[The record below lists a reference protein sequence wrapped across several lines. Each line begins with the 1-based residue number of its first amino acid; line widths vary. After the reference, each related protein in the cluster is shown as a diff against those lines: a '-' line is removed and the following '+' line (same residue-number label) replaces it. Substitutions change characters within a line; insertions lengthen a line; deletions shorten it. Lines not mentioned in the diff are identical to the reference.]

1 MNTLI
6 SRIKGFVA
14 SYKLYLIASVLVVVS
29 LIGTYHAGKAVGA
42 AEESGKR
49 AAAQVVADK
58 KGVSEGEEI
67 QQDVIRLPDP
77 DLDSRLD
84 KWMRD

>member
-1 MNTLI
+1 MTKII
-6 SRIKGFVA
+6 SYIKGFLA

-29 LIGTYHAGKAVGA
+29 LIGTYRAGKAVGA
-42 AEESGKR
+42 AEESGKYS
-49 AAAQVVADK
+49 AAQVVADK
-58 KGVSEGEEI
+58 KGVNEGEKI

-77 DLDSRLD
+77 DLDRRLN